1 LGCSDGKIKGLSC
14 GNMEEGEK
22 NMFEG
27 PEGFLYRWYLPSDPD
42 NTLSEERVFSVEAND
57 TLTYYLD
64 VIQPTN
70 KQCYYTLHASAV
82 ARFPLAGAEH
92 KVEVGNCQNAVRF
105 TNNSSIVR
113 VNQVSGE
120 VTQTSEPCD
129 TYLWDFGD
137 GSISVDENPK
147 HVFPDEGGSYTVSLK
162 SFIAGGKC
170 FDDTTFVVTLPKIGA
185 IQDTTYATVCFG
197 EPYMLNGS
205 PIFVAGTYS
214 DTLLNEYGCEVIS
227 TLNLNVLPKP
237 ETHYKYDTICSHEE
251 YIFGDRVIK
260 ETGVYRDTIKTVNG
274 CDSISI
280 LDLLVNESLFIDFD
294 STVWVC
300 EDDDNLIIP
309 YSVLSGNFLSCDVD
323 MKMVTNNVSYIS
335 ASEVIPQPD
344 ALVVPIPDSI
354 VPGVYNLN
362 LKFGKTSCGLEA
374 VDLPIEVHYSKQV
387 LAQRWNDV
395 LAVKN
400 EKYNHVW
407 NDNDTSGYQFV
418 AFQWYKNGQPIEGAT
433 SSILYEPDG
442 LDLDAEYSVLLT
454 RLPDNVSIMSC
465 VADLKDLAADEHDKV
480 VVFEKDKV
488 MSVLAPKAANVR
500 VWTSTGILVK
510 SVDVQEGENLIST
523 LGMSGVYILDFLFED
538 GTREIEQVV
547 FE

>member
-1 LGCSDGKIKGLSC
+1 
-14 GNMEEGEK
+14 
-22 NMFEG
+22 
-27 PEGFLYRWYLPSDPD
+27 
-42 NTLSEERVFSVEAND
+42 
-57 TLTYYLD
+57 
-64 VIQPTN
+64 
-70 KQCYYTLHASAV
+70 
-82 ARFPLAGAEH
+82 
-92 KVEVGNCQNAVRF
+92 
-105 TNNSSIVR
+105 
-113 VNQVSGE
+113 
-120 VTQTSEPCD
+120 
-129 TYLWDFGD
+129 
-137 GSISVDENPK
+137 
-147 HVFPDEGGSYTVSLK
+147 
-162 SFIAGGKC
+162 
-170 FDDTTFVVTLPKIGA
+170 
-185 IQDTTYATVCFG
+185 
-197 EPYMLNGS
+197 MLNGS

>member
-1 LGCSDGKIKGLSC
+1 
-14 GNMEEGEK
+14 
-22 NMFEG
+22 
-27 PEGFLYRWYLPSDPD
+27 
-42 NTLSEERVFSVEAND
+42 
-57 TLTYYLD
+57 
-64 VIQPTN
+64 
-70 KQCYYTLHASAV
+70 
-82 ARFPLAGAEH
+82 
-92 KVEVGNCQNAVRF
+92 
-105 TNNSSIVR
+105 
-113 VNQVSGE
+113 
-120 VTQTSEPCD
+120 
-129 TYLWDFGD
+129 
-137 GSISVDENPK
+137 
-147 HVFPDEGGSYTVSLK
+147 
-162 SFIAGGKC
+162 
-170 FDDTTFVVTLPKIGA
+170 
-185 IQDTTYATVCFG
+185 
-197 EPYMLNGS
+197 
-205 PIFVAGTYS
+205 
-214 DTLLNEYGCEVIS
+214 
-227 TLNLNVLPKP
+227 
-237 ETHYKYDTICSHEE
+237 
-251 YIFGDRVIK
+251 
-260 ETGVYRDTIKTVNG
+260 
-274 CDSISI
+274 
-280 LDLLVNESLFIDFD
+280 
-294 STVWVC
+294 
-300 EDDDNLIIP
+300 
-309 YSVLSGNFLSCDVD
+309 
-323 MKMVTNNVSYIS
+323 MVTNNVSYIS